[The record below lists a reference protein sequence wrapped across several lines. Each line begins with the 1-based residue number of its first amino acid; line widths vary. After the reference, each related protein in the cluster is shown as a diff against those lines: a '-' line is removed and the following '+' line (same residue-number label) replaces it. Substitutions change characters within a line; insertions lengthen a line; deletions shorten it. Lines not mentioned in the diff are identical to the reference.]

1 MFLRSTSGTIT
12 FATRPKNYKCSNVP
26 PDPSNSSDQIPF
38 TGELARKATH
48 LGALVIPGGYHIL
61 RLDKADM
68 LAIMIPITLLM
79 ILIDISRLRDWAIY
93 RSFMGRFVTPMIRD
107 HEHAGD
113 FSGATYI
120 LLSVCLT
127 VALYSKPIAVAALA
141 FIIVGDVFAALIG
154 RKFGRHRFG
163 RKSVEG
169 SLACLVGTLVVALLV
184 PEMALPVS
192 VFGAV
197 VATITEAASF
207 RIDDNIS
214 VPIVSGLAMT
224 IFAKI
229 IA

>member
-1 MFLRSTSGTIT
+1 MPS
-12 FATRPKNYKCSNVP
+12 
-26 PDPSNSSDQIPF
+26 DPAMPSDQIPF

-48 LGALVIPGGYHIL
+48 LGALVIPGGYYFL

-68 LAIMIPITLLM
+68 LAIMVPVALLM
-79 ILIDISRLRDWAIY
+79 VLLDISRLRNWAIY
-93 RSFMGRFVTPMIRD
+93 RSFIGRMVTPMIRD

-127 VALYSKPIAVAALA
+127 VALYSKPIAIAALA
-141 FIIVGDVFAALIG
+141 FIIVGDVLAALIG

-169 SLACLVGTLVVALLV
+169 SLACLVGTLVVASLA
-184 PEMALPVS
+184 PGIALSVG

-197 VATITEAASF
+197 VATITEAASS

-214 VPIVSGLAMT
+214 VPIISGLAMT
-224 IFAKI
+224 LLGKI
-229 IA
+229 IG

>member
-1 MFLRSTSGTIT
+1 MSS
-12 FATRPKNYKCSNVP
+12 
-26 PDPSNSSDQIPF
+26 DPAMQSDQIPF

-48 LGALVIPGGYHIL
+48 LGALVIPGGYYFL
-61 RLDKADM
+61 QLDKADM
-68 LAIMIPITLLM
+68 LAIMIPVALLM
-79 ILIDISRLRDWAIY
+79 VLIDISRLRNWTVY
-93 RSFMGRFVTPMIRD
+93 RSTVSRLMAPMIRN

-127 VALYSKPIAVAALA
+127 VALYSKPIAIAALA
-141 FIIVGDVFAALIG
+141 FIIVGDVLAALIG

-169 SLACLVGTLVVALLV
+169 SLACLLGTIVVALIAPEIAV
-184 PEMALPVS
+184 PVG

-197 VATITEAASF
+197 VATVTEAASS

-214 VPIVSGLAMT
+214 VPIISGLAMT
-224 IFAKI
+224 LMSKI
-229 IA
+229 IG

>member
-1 MFLRSTSGTIT
+1 MSS
-12 FATRPKNYKCSNVP
+12 
-26 PDPSNSSDQIPF
+26 DPAMPSDQIPF

-48 LGALVIPGGYHIL
+48 LGALVIPGGYYFL
-61 RLDKADM
+61 QLDKADM
-68 LAIMIPITLLM
+68 LAIMIPIALLM
-79 ILIDISRLRDWAIY
+79 VLIDISRLRNWTIY
-93 RSFMGRFVTPMIRD
+93 RSTVSRIMAPMIRN

-127 VALYSKPIAVAALA
+127 VALYSKPIAIAALA
-141 FIIVGDVFAALIG
+141 FIIVGDVLAALIG

-169 SLACLVGTLVVALLV
+169 SLACLLGTLAVALLV
-184 PEMALPVS
+184 PEIAMPVG

-197 VATITEAASF
+197 VATVTEAASS

-214 VPIVSGLAMT
+214 VPIISGLAMT
-224 IFAKI
+224 LLVKI
-229 IA
+229 IG

>member
-1 MFLRSTSGTIT
+1 MSS
-12 FATRPKNYKCSNVP
+12 
-26 PDPSNSSDQIPF
+26 DPAMPSDQIPF

-48 LGALVIPGGYHIL
+48 LGALVIPGGYYFL

-68 LAIMIPITLLM
+68 LAIMIPVALLM
-79 ILIDISRLRDWAIY
+79 VLIDISRLRNWTIY
-93 RSFMGRFVTPMIRD
+93 RSTVSRIVNPMIRN

-127 VALYSKPIAVAALA
+127 VALYSKPIAIAALA
-141 FIIVGDVFAALIG
+141 FIIVGDVLAALIG

-169 SLACLVGTLVVALLV
+169 SLACLLGTLAVALLI
-184 PEMALPVS
+184 PEIALPVGI
-192 VFGAV
+192 FGAV
-197 VATITEAASF
+197 VATVTEAASS

-214 VPIVSGLAMT
+214 VPIISGLAMT
-224 IFAKI
+224 LIGKI
-229 IA
+229 IG

>member
-1 MFLRSTSGTIT
+1 MSS
-12 FATRPKNYKCSNVP
+12 
-26 PDPSNSSDQIPF
+26 DPAMQSDQIPF

-48 LGALVIPGGYHIL
+48 LGALVIPGGYYFL
-61 RLDKADM
+61 QLDKADM
-68 LAIMIPITLLM
+68 LAIMIPVALLM
-79 ILIDISRLRDWAIY
+79 VLIDISRLRNWTIY
-93 RSFMGRFVTPMIRD
+93 RSTVSRLMAPMIRN

-127 VALYSKPIAVAALA
+127 VALYSKPIAIAALA
-141 FIIVGDVFAALIG
+141 FIIVGDVLAALIG

-169 SLACLVGTLVVALLV
+169 SLACLLGTIVVALIAPEIAV
-184 PEMALPVS
+184 PVG

-197 VATITEAASF
+197 VATVTEAASS

-214 VPIVSGLAMT
+214 VPIISGLAMT
-224 IFAKI
+224 LMGKI
-229 IA
+229 IG

>member
-1 MFLRSTSGTIT
+1 M
-12 FATRPKNYKCSNVP
+12 
-26 PDPSNSSDQIPF
+26 PSNQIPF

-48 LGALVIPGGYHIL
+48 LGAVVIPGGYYFL
-61 RLDKADM
+61 QLDKADM
-68 LAIMIPITLLM
+68 LAIMVPVALLM
-79 ILIDISRLRDWAIY
+79 VLLDISRLRNWAIY
-93 RSFMGRFVTPMIRD
+93 RSFISRIITPMIRD

-127 VALYSKPIAVAALA
+127 VALYAKPIAIAALA
-141 FIIVGDVFAALIG
+141 FIIVGDVLAALIG

-169 SLACLVGTLVVALLV
+169 SLACLVGTLVVASLA
-184 PEMALPVS
+184 PGIALPVC

-197 VATITEAASF
+197 VATITEAASS

-214 VPIVSGLAMT
+214 VPIISGLAMT
-224 IFAKI
+224 LLGKI
-229 IA
+229 IG